1 MKKITIAID
10 GFSSCGK
17 STLAKELAKRLSYSY
32 VDTGAMFR
40 AVALYCLRNGL
51 IKEDGTKVYKI
62 REFLDEFQIGFEFN
76 EDKGFG
82 EVTLNGENVEEE
94 IRTLTISRIVTKIS
108 GIKEVREKLLVIQK
122 KIGSDKGVVL
132 DGRDIGTVVFPDA
145 ELKIFMTAETTVRAK
160 RRLNELKGKG
170 HKVSLEEVEENLR
183 LRDYDDT
190 TREESPLKQAED
202 AVVID
207 NTNLTRKDQLS
218 MIVALAKERMMDEE
232 PHQDN

>member
-17 STLAKELAKRLSYSY
+17 STLAKELAKKLSYSY

-62 REFLDEFQIGFEFN
+62 KEFVDEFRVGFEFN
-76 EDKGFG
+76 KEKGYA
-82 EVTLNGENVEEE
+82 EVTLNGEKVEDE
-94 IRTLTISRIVTKIS
+94 IRNLTISRIVTKIS
-108 GIKEVREKLLVIQK
+108 GIKEVREKLLVLQK
-122 KIGSDKGVVL
+122 ELAKGKGVVL
-132 DGRDIGTVVFPDA
+132 DGRDIGTVVFPQA
-145 ELKIFMTAETTVRAK
+145 ELKIFMTAETTTRAT

-170 HKVSLEEVEENLR
+170 HKVTLEEVEENLKI
-183 LRDYDDT
+183 RDYNDT
-190 TREESPLKQAED
+190 NREESPLKQADD

-207 NTNLTRKDQLS
+207 NSNLSKRDQLS
-218 MIVALAKERMMDEE
+218 MIYALAQQRMVEE
-232 PHQDN
+232 VEIAN

>member
-62 REFLDEFQIGFEFN
+62 KEFINEFKIGFQFN
-76 EDKGFG
+76 KKKGYA

-94 IRTLTISRIVTKIS
+94 IRNLTISRIVTKIS
-108 GIKEVREKLLVIQK
+108 GIKEVREKLLILQK
-122 KIGSDKGVVL
+122 ELGKDKAVVL

-145 ELKIFMTAETTVRAK
+145 ELKIFMTADTTIRAT

-170 HKVSLEEVEENLR
+170 HKVTLEEVEENLR
-183 LRDYDDT
+183 LRDHNDT
-190 TREESPLKQAED
+190 TRDESPLRQADD

-207 NTNLTRKDQLS
+207 NSNLTKGDQLS
-218 MIVALAKERMMDEE
+218 MIVALAQQRMVEE
-232 PHQDN
+232 MEIAN

>member
-17 STLAKELAKRLSYSY
+17 STLAKELAKTLSYSY

-62 REFLDEFQIGFEFN
+62 REFLDEFQVGFEFN
-76 EDKGFG
+76 ENKGYG

-94 IRTLTISRIVTKIS
+94 IRSLTISRIVTKIS
-108 GIKEVREKLLVIQK
+108 GIKEVREKLLIIQK

-145 ELKIFMTAETTVRAK
+145 ELKIFMTAETIVRSK

-170 HKVSLEEVEENLR
+170 HKVTLEQVQENLR

-190 TREESPLKQAED
+190 TREESPLKQAND
-202 AVVID
+202 AVVVD
-207 NTNLTRKDQLS
+207 NTNLTKRDQLS
-218 MIVALAKERMMDEE
+218 MIVALAKERMIDEGLI
-232 PHQDN
+232 D

>member
-17 STLAKELAKRLSYSY
+17 STLAKELAKKLSYSY
-32 VDTGAMFR
+32 IDTGAMFR

-62 REFLDEFQIGFEFN
+62 KEFLDDINVGFKFN
-76 EDKGFG
+76 EKKGYG

-94 IRTLTISRIVTKIS
+94 IRNLTISRIVTKIS
-108 GIKEVREKLLVIQK
+108 GIKEVREKLLIVQQDMGK
-122 KIGSDKGVVL
+122 GKGVVL

-145 ELKIFMTAETTVRAK
+145 ELKIFMTAETKIRAQ
-160 RRLNELKGKG
+160 RRYNELKGKG
-170 HKVSLEEVEENLR
+170 HKVTMEEVEENLR
-183 LRDYDDT
+183 LRDHNDT
-190 TREESPLKQAED
+190 TRDESPLRQAED

-207 NTNLTRKDQLS
+207 NTNLTKADQLS
-218 MIVALAKERMMDEE
+218 MIVALAKARMVEE
-232 PHQDN
+232 EEIVN

>member
-62 REFLDEFQIGFEFN
+62 REFLNEFQIGFEFN
-76 EDKGFG
+76 ENKGFG

-94 IRTLTISRIVTKIS
+94 IRSLTISRIVTKIS
-108 GIKEVREKLLVIQK
+108 GIKEVREKLLIIQK

-145 ELKIFMTAETTVRAK
+145 ELKIFMTAETTIRAE

-170 HKVSLEEVEENLR
+170 HKVTLEQVEDNLR
-183 LRDYDDT
+183 LRDHDDT

-207 NTNLTRKDQLS
+207 NTNLTRRDQLS
-218 MIVALAKERMMDEE
+218 MIVALAKERMVDEE
-232 PHQDN
+232 IID

>member
-76 EDKGFG
+76 ENKGYG

-94 IRTLTISRIVTKIS
+94 IRSLTISRIVTKIS
-108 GIKEVREKLLVIQK
+108 GIKEVREKLLIIQK
-122 KIGSDKGVVL
+122 KIGSNKGVVL

-145 ELKIFMTAETTVRAK
+145 ELKIFMTAETTIRAE

-170 HKVSLEEVEENLR
+170 HKVTLEQVEDNLR
-183 LRDYDDT
+183 LRDHDDT

-207 NTNLTRKDQLS
+207 NTNLTRRDQLS
-218 MIVALAKERMMDEE
+218 MIVALAKERMVDEE
-232 PHQDN
+232 IID

>member
-17 STLAKELAKRLSYSY
+17 STLAKELAKTLSYSY

-62 REFLDEFQIGFEFN
+62 REFLDEFQVGFEFN
-76 EDKGFG
+76 ENKGYG

-94 IRTLTISRIVTKIS
+94 IRSLTISRIVTKIS
-108 GIKEVREKLLVIQK
+108 GIKEVREKLLIIQK

-145 ELKIFMTAETTVRAK
+145 ELKIFMTAETIVRSK

-170 HKVSLEEVEENLR
+170 HKVTLEQVQENLR

-190 TREESPLKQAED
+190 TREESPLKQAID
-202 AVVID
+202 AVVVD
-207 NTNLTRKDQLS
+207 NTNLTKRDQLS
-218 MIVALAKERMMDEE
+218 MIVALAKERMIDEGLI
-232 PHQDN
+232 D

>member
-17 STLAKELAKRLSYSY
+17 STLAKELAKKLSYSY

-76 EDKGFG
+76 ENKGYG

-94 IRTLTISRIVTKIS
+94 IRSLTISRIVTKIS
-108 GIKEVREKLLVIQK
+108 GIKEVREKLLIIQK

-145 ELKIFMTAETTVRAK
+145 ELKIFMTAETTIRAE

-170 HKVSLEEVEENLR
+170 HKVTLEQVEDNLR
-183 LRDYDDT
+183 LRDHDDT

-207 NTNLTRKDQLS
+207 NTNLTRRDQLS
-218 MIVALAKERMMDEE
+218 MIVALAKERMVDEE
-232 PHQDN
+232 IID

>member
-17 STLAKELAKRLSYSY
+17 STLAKELARRLSYSY

-76 EDKGFG
+76 ENKGYG

-94 IRTLTISRIVTKIS
+94 IRSLTISRIVTKIS
-108 GIKEVREKLLVIQK
+108 GIKEVREKLLIIQK

-145 ELKIFMTAETTVRAK
+145 ELKIFMTAETTIRAE

-170 HKVSLEEVEENLR
+170 HKVTLEQVEDNLR
-183 LRDYDDT
+183 LRDHDDT

-207 NTNLTRKDQLS
+207 NTNLTRRDQLS
-218 MIVALAKERMMDEE
+218 MIVALAKERMVEE
-232 PHQDN
+232 EITD

>member
-17 STLAKELAKRLSYSY
+17 STLAKELAKKLSYSY
-32 VDTGAMFR
+32 IDTGAMFR

-62 REFLDEFQIGFEFN
+62 KEFLDDINVGFKFN
-76 EDKGFG
+76 EKKGYG

-94 IRTLTISRIVTKIS
+94 IRNLTISRIVTKIS
-108 GIKEVREKLLVIQK
+108 GIKEVREKLLVVQQEMGK
-122 KIGSDKGVVL
+122 GKGVVL

-145 ELKIFMTAETTVRAK
+145 ELKIFMTAETKTRAE
-160 RRLNELKGKG
+160 RRFNELKGKG
-170 HKVSLEEVEENLR
+170 HKVTMEEVEENLR
-183 LRDYDDT
+183 LRDHNDT
-190 TREESPLKQAED
+190 TRDESPLKQAED

-207 NTNLTRKDQLS
+207 NTNLTKADQLS
-218 MIVALAKERMMDEE
+218 MIVALAKARMLEE
-232 PHQDN
+232 EEILN

>member
-17 STLAKELAKRLSYSY
+17 STLAKELAKKLNYSY
-32 VDTGAMFR
+32 IDTGAMFR

-62 REFLDEFQIGFEFN
+62 KEFLDDIKIGFEFN
-76 EDKGFG
+76 EQKGFG

-94 IRTLTISRIVTKIS
+94 IRNLTISRIVTKIS
-108 GIKEVREKLLVIQK
+108 GIKEVREKLLILQQEM
-122 KIGSDKGVVL
+122 GQGKGVVL

-145 ELKIFMTAETTVRAK
+145 ELKIFMTADTKVRAT

-170 HKVSLEEVEENLR
+170 HKVTLEEVEENLR
-183 LRDYDDT
+183 LRDHNDT
-190 TREESPLKQAED
+190 TRDESPLRQAED

-207 NTNLTRKDQLS
+207 NTNLTRGDQLS
-218 MIVALAKERMMDEE
+218 MIVALAQTRMIEE
-232 PHQDN
+232 EIIS

>member
-17 STLAKELAKRLSYSY
+17 STLAKELARRLSYSY

-62 REFLDEFQIGFEFN
+62 KEFLNEFQIGFEFN
-76 EDKGFG
+76 KKKGFG
-82 EVTLNGENVEEE
+82 EVTLNGENVEKE
-94 IRTLTISRIVTKIS
+94 IRSLTISRIVTKIS
-108 GIKEVREKLLVIQK
+108 GIKEVREKLLIIQK
-122 KIGSDKGVVL
+122 EIGSEKGVVL

-145 ELKIFMTAETTVRAK
+145 ELKIFMTAETKIRAE
-160 RRLNELKGKG
+160 RRLNELRGRG
-170 HKVSLEEVEENLR
+170 HKVTLEQVEENLS
-183 LRDYDDT
+183 LRDHDDT

-207 NTNLTRKDQLS
+207 NTNLTRRDQLS
-218 MIVALAKERMMDEE
+218 MIVALAKERMVDEE
-232 PHQDN
+232 SVD

>member
-62 REFLDEFQIGFEFN
+62 KEFLDDFKIGFEFN
-76 EDKGFG
+76 DKKGHG
-82 EVTLNGENVEEE
+82 EVTLNGENVEDE
-94 IRTLTISRIVTKIS
+94 IRSLIISKIVTKIS
-108 GIKEVREKLLVIQK
+108 GIKEVREKLLIIQK

-145 ELKIFMTAETTVRAK
+145 ELKIFMTADTKVRAN

-170 HKVSLEEVEENLR
+170 HKVTLEDVQENLR
-183 LRDYDDT
+183 LRDHDDT
-190 TREESPLKQAED
+190 TREESPLKQADD
-202 AVVID
+202 AVVVD
-207 NTNLTRKDQLS
+207 NTNLTRRDQLS
-218 MIVALAKERMMDEE
+218 MIVALARERMHDEE
-232 PHQDN
+232 ITD

>member
-17 STLAKELAKRLSYSY
+17 STLAKELAKTLSYSY

-62 REFLDEFQIGFEFN
+62 REFLDEFQVGFEFN
-76 EDKGFG
+76 EKKGYG

-94 IRTLTISRIVTKIS
+94 IRSLTISRIVTKIS
-108 GIKEVREKLLVIQK
+108 GIKEVREKLLIIQK
-122 KIGSDKGVVL
+122 QIGSDKGVVL

-145 ELKIFMTAETTVRAK
+145 ELKIFMTAETIVRSK

-170 HKVSLEEVEENLR
+170 HKVTLEQVQENLR

-190 TREESPLKQAED
+190 TREESPLKQASD

-207 NTNLTRKDQLS
+207 NTNLTKRDQLS
-218 MIVALAKERMMDEE
+218 MIVALAKERMVDEDLVE
-232 PHQDN
+232 

>member
-17 STLAKELAKRLSYSY
+17 STLAKELARRLSYSY

-62 REFLDEFQIGFEFN
+62 REFLNEFQIGFEFN
-76 EDKGFG
+76 EKRGYG

-94 IRTLTISRIVTKIS
+94 IRSLTISRIVTKIS
-108 GIKEVREKLLVIQK
+108 GSKEGREKLLVIQK

-145 ELKIFMTAETTVRAK
+145 ELKIFMTAETKVRAK
-160 RRLNELKGKG
+160 RRLNELKGRG
-170 HKVSLEEVEENLR
+170 HKVTLDQVEENLR

-190 TREESPLKQAED
+190 TRQESPLKQADD

-207 NTNLTRKDQLS
+207 NTNLTRRDQLS
-218 MIVALAKERMMDEE
+218 MVVALAKERMVDE
-232 PHQDN
+232 DILD

>member
-32 VDTGAMFR
+32 IDTGAMFR

-62 REFLDEFQIGFEFN
+62 REFLDEFEIGFKFN
-76 EDKGFG
+76 EQKGFG

-94 IRTLTISRIVTKIS
+94 IRSLTISRIVTKIS
-108 GIKEVREKLLVIQK
+108 GIKEVREKLLIIQK
-122 KIGSDKGVVL
+122 KIGSDKCVVL

-145 ELKIFMTAETTVRAK
+145 ELKIFMTADTKVRAK

-170 HKVSLEEVEENLR
+170 HKVTLEQVQENLR

-190 TREESPLKQAED
+190 TRSESPLKQAND
-202 AVVID
+202 AVLID
-207 NTNLTRKDQLS
+207 NTNLTKRDQLS
-218 MIVALAKERMMDEE
+218 MIVALAKERMVDE
-232 PHQDN
+232 DTTD

>member
-17 STLAKELAKRLSYSY
+17 STLAKELAKTLAFTY

-62 REFLDEFQIGFEFN
+62 REFLDEFEVGFQFN
-76 EDKGFG
+76 EKKGYG

-94 IRTLTISRIVTKIS
+94 IRSLTISRIVTKIS
-108 GIKEVREKLLVIQK
+108 GIKEVREKLLVVQK
-122 KIGSDKGVVL
+122 KIGSEKGVVL

-145 ELKIFMTAETTVRAK
+145 ELKVFMTADTTVRAK

-170 HKVSLEEVEENLR
+170 HKVTLEDVQENLR

-190 TREESPLKQAED
+190 TREESPLKQADD
-202 AVVID
+202 AVVVD
-207 NTNLTRKDQLS
+207 NTNLTKRDQLF
-218 MIVALAKERMMDEE
+218 MIVALARERMLDEE
-232 PHQDN
+232 VVE

>member
-1 MKKITIAID
+1 MKKITVAID

-17 STLAKELAKRLSYSY
+17 STLAKELARRLSYPY

-76 EDKGFG
+76 EKKGYG

-94 IRTLTISRIVTKIS
+94 IRSLTISRIVTKIS

-145 ELKIFMTAETTVRAK
+145 ELKIFMTAETTVRAQ

-170 HKVSLEEVEENLR
+170 HKVTLDQVEENLR

-190 TREESPLKQAED
+190 TREESPLKQADD

-207 NTNLTRKDQLS
+207 NTNLTRRDQLS
-218 MIVALAKERMMDEE
+218 MIVALAKERMVDE
-232 PHQDN
+232 DIID

>member
-76 EDKGFG
+76 ENKGYG

-94 IRTLTISRIVTKIS
+94 IRSLTISRIVTKIS
-108 GIKEVREKLLVIQK
+108 GIKEVREKLLIIQK

-145 ELKIFMTAETTVRAK
+145 ELKIFMTAETTIRAE

-170 HKVSLEEVEENLR
+170 HKVTLEQVEDNLR
-183 LRDYDDT
+183 LRDHDDT

-207 NTNLTRKDQLS
+207 NTNLTRRDQLS
-218 MIVALAKERMMDEE
+218 MIVALAKERMVEE
-232 PHQDN
+232 EITD

>member
-17 STLAKELAKRLSYSY
+17 STLAKELAKKLSYSY

-40 AVALYCLRNGL
+40 AIALYCLRNGL
-51 IKEDGTKVYKI
+51 IKEDGTEVYKI
-62 REFLDEFQIGFEFN
+62 KEFLDEITIDFEFN
-76 EDKGFG
+76 EQKGFG

-94 IRTLTISRIVTKIS
+94 IRNLTISGIVTKIS
-108 GIKEVREKLLVIQK
+108 GIKEVREKLLILQK
-122 KIGSDKGVVL
+122 SLGIDKEVVL

-145 ELKIFMTAETTVRAK
+145 ELKVFMTAATKIRAT

-170 HKVSLEEVEENLR
+170 HKVTLEEVQENLR
-183 LRDYDDT
+183 MRDHNDT
-190 TREESPLKQAED
+190 TREESPLIQAED

-207 NTNLTRKDQLS
+207 NTNLSKRDQLS
-218 MIVALAKERMMDEE
+218 MVLALAQQRIQEE
-232 PHQDN
+232 EKQG

>member
-17 STLAKELAKRLSYSY
+17 STLAKELAKKLSYSY
-32 VDTGAMFR
+32 IDTGAMFR

-62 REFLDEFQIGFEFN
+62 KEFLDDINVGFKFN
-76 EDKGFG
+76 EKKGYG

-94 IRTLTISRIVTKIS
+94 IRNLTISRIVTKIS
-108 GIKEVREKLLVIQK
+108 GIKEVREKLLVVQQEMGK
-122 KIGSDKGVVL
+122 GKGVVL

-145 ELKIFMTAETTVRAK
+145 ELKIFMTAETKTRAE
-160 RRLNELKGKG
+160 RRFNELKGKG
-170 HKVSLEEVEENLR
+170 HKVTMEEVEENLR
-183 LRDYDDT
+183 LRDHNDT
-190 TREESPLKQAED
+190 TRDESPLRQAED

-207 NTNLTRKDQLS
+207 NTNLTKADQLS
-218 MIVALAKERMMDEE
+218 MIVALAKARMVEE
-232 PHQDN
+232 AEIVN

>member
-17 STLAKELAKRLSYSY
+17 STLAKELAKKLSYSY
-32 VDTGAMFR
+32 IDTGAMFR

-62 REFLDEFQIGFEFN
+62 KEFLDDINVGFKFN
-76 EDKGFG
+76 EKKGYG

-94 IRTLTISRIVTKIS
+94 IRNLTISRIVTKIS
-108 GIKEVREKLLVIQK
+108 GIKEVREKLLIVQQK
-122 KIGSDKGVVL
+122 MGKGKGVVL

-145 ELKIFMTAETTVRAK
+145 ELKIFMTAETKTRAE
-160 RRLNELKGKG
+160 RRFNELKGKG
-170 HKVSLEEVEENLR
+170 HKVTMEEVEENLR
-183 LRDYDDT
+183 LRDHNDT
-190 TREESPLKQAED
+190 TRDESPLKQAED

-207 NTNLTRKDQLS
+207 NTNLTKADQLS
-218 MIVALAKERMMDEE
+218 MIVALAKARMLEE
-232 PHQDN
+232 EEILN

>member
-76 EDKGFG
+76 ENKGYG

-94 IRTLTISRIVTKIS
+94 IRSLTISRIVTKIS
-108 GIKEVREKLLVIQK
+108 GIKEVREKLLIIQK

-145 ELKIFMTAETTVRAK
+145 ELKIFMTAETTIRAE

-170 HKVSLEEVEENLR
+170 HKVTLEQVEDNLR
-183 LRDYDDT
+183 LRDHDDT

-207 NTNLTRKDQLS
+207 NTNLTRRDQLS
-218 MIVALAKERMMDEE
+218 MIVALAKERMVDEE
-232 PHQDN
+232 IID

>member
-40 AVALYCLRNGL
+40 AVALYCLQTGL
-51 IKEDGTKVYKI
+51 IKEDGTEVYKI
-62 REFLDEFQIGFEFN
+62 KEFLDDIKIGFEFN
-76 EDKGFG
+76 EKKGFA
-82 EVTLNGENVEEE
+82 EVTLNGKNVEEE
-94 IRTLTISRIVTKIS
+94 IRNLTISRIVTKIS
-108 GIKEVREKLLVIQK
+108 GIKEVREKLLVLQK
-122 KIGSDKGVVL
+122 DLGKDKGVVL

-145 ELKIFMTAETTVRAK
+145 ELKIFMTAETKVRAE

-170 HKVSLEEVEENLR
+170 HKVTLEEVEENLK
-183 LRDYDDT
+183 LRDHTDT
-190 TREESPLKQAED
+190 TRDESPLRQAED

-207 NTNLTRKDQLS
+207 NTNLTKADQLI
-218 MIVALAKERMMDEE
+218 MIEALAKQRMQEE
-232 PHQDN
+232 EIVEE